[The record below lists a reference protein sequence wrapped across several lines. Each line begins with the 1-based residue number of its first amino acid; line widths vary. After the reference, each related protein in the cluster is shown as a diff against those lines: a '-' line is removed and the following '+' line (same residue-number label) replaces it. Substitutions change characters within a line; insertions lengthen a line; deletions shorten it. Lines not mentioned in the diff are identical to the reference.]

1 MLTTILVRA
10 EDADNMSM
18 DAEKLRMVMRPWPRP
33 VGMGGMAMVER
44 ISSRARKDVAVVFRM
59 DGEGS
64 AESVD
69 GWNVTFLES

>member
-33 VGMGGMAMVER
+33 VGMGGRAMVER
-44 ISSRARKDVAVVFRM
+44 ISSRAKKDVAVVFRM
-59 DGEGS
+59 DVEAS